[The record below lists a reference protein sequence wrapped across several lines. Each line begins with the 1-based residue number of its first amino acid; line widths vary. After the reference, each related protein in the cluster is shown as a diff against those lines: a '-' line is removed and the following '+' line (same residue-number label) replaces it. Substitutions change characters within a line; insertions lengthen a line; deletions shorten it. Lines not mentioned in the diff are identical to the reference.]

1 MSTSA
6 KTISKLA
13 SQEEM
18 IKSLGRTDNIMAAI
32 AVILFAGFV
41 VSAYGAYWQGKYAR
55 HSYKKDTGTKSLA
68 LL

>member
-1 MSTSA
+1 MSQ
-6 KTISKLA
+6 KVISKLA

-32 AVILFAGFV
+32 ALIMLAGFV
-41 VSAYGAYWQGKYAR
+41 VTAYGAYWQGKYAR
-55 HSYKKDTGTKSLA
+55 YSYKKDTGTTSLA